1 MINFFNKSLKFRSS
15 FLKLKSFLL
24 VFSTLIFFDS
34 NAQVTFSITNASSV
48 NANDGQVVASVNPG
62 SGNYTFYWE
71 DLSTNLPAYGPT
83 NTTATA
89 DTFFNAPSGTY
100 LLTFIDVG
108 LGTFSNDTIFI
119 SAPGGLFSYSGSLDL
134 CINSTTQLT
143 ANLSGCS
150 YLNPTLGID
159 YALSNSS
166 GSVLFSA
173 NSILD
178 SVSLPAVGAG
188 TYFMTAANLDNGC
201 VTIDTFT
208 VSTGILSASVYTSN
222 ILGPNNLGSVAIT
235 ASGGNPPYS
244 IFWSS
249 GSTGSTINNWTNG
262 DTIQNL
268 SAGTYSYFINSSGCI
283 VNGTI
288 TIVNACDASF
298 ISNYDV
304 CDESI
309 NLSATI
315 NMANTGSFSYD
326 YELSNSSGVIENL
339 ISTDD
344 TITFAS
350 SNSNG
355 LYFLNV
361 TETTTGCVSRDTIDV
376 NLTPLQ
382 VNTSVN
388 NVTDPLLCNGS
399 IFATPTTGNFPYTF
413 QWDTNGT
420 IFSSN
425 SGFNSSIINL
435 CSDTFCLTVT
445 DGSSCTYSQCIDVQF
460 NPCIA
465 TASVF
470 DSINCYNGVG
480 VLQINVDT
488 NSIGLGNQSYSGPRY
503 VYTLSEISN
512 STGIVSTQQSN
523 NISFIFPNIAA
534 GQYLVTVEDKS
545 WSSFCVSDTILMTQP
560 DPLQLFTSQ
569 INPTFAYTQ
578 DGSITIDSITG
589 GTTPYS
595 ILWLDSVGNPLT
607 NQGVLLQTSLGYSN
621 TFNGGYTIQITDTN
635 GCTVSN
641 TLFLDPQ
648 NVSPQ
653 FNIDS
658 ISETNPSC
666 FADCN
671 GRLFAKMFDVG
682 IHSVP
687 PFTYYWFNS
696 NGDTLKVDSLG
707 SVWYNPSHVATY
719 TNRCAGSY
727 ELHAYDFYNNGPVT
741 AQYSLVEPNDIIISD
756 AYNQPLL
763 IECGEDTVLEVAV
776 TGGNLTNDTIL
787 LNDITIN
794 IGSPNTPS
802 IFGFSD
808 TLEIGKTYL
817 LEVTGTYSDFS
828 GLQYDAAYRNFNSPI
843 PNLDWSF
850 DGNFTHTPV
859 PNSYNTN
866 HKYYYPF
873 IGDGIH
879 EIIFFNNNQSYTGSL
894 TFKIYELKL
903 NIPIYN
909 YTWNELTLFGP
920 NLISD
925 SSTVLVNPGTNGK
938 IVTVKVEDS
947 FGCSKTDTISVQWR
961 LNILEFANIQSVS
974 ASCFGDSSGTIV
986 IEADTSFGFPPY
998 QFFIDNTNT
1007 SDTINNL
1014 PQGSYTLSISDNI
1027 GCISDDTVITILQ
1040 PDSLY
1045 ACGDNQTKV
1054 RILLESFS
1062 MDFDN
1067 QFSYTTSIATMPGL
1081 EYLVEVSG
1089 TFGDTLFVNYMDAA
1103 YIFNQNPPIPHLSNP
1118 WAINGTNNL
1127 RPINDVYNSSH
1138 MYEYVVLGNG
1148 TQFNFFYEDIY
1159 NDYIGSSGQLDFKIY
1174 KLVCPSKDTAFA
1186 CFGDS
1191 TASSTVY
1198 ANGGFPFNPDG
1209 INSSGDE
1216 YYEYIWT
1223 DASGTVWSTSQTAT
1237 NLPAGNFKVTVT
1249 DSLGCTYERDLVV
1262 LQSITPLNI
1271 DTIIKTDVACKGDST
1286 GEIIA
1291 VVSGGFSSS
1300 IAVLMLGNDTVAFQD
1315 NILDTVIFDNLTSN
1329 NYDFYVFD
1337 TVPGAFS
1344 FNFGCPEQAQI
1355 LVEEPQDALTSTVNL
1370 LEHVICYGDSTGKAI
1385 SNVQG
1390 GQFPY
1395 IFAWDNGDSTQ
1406 INSNLWAG
1414 WQAVTFT
1421 DANNCTLRDSI
1432 EIINVNAEIQ
1442 GFVSILQDV
1451 SCFNGCDGIAQLS
1464 STGGVLQHNYFWD
1477 NGQTY
1482 FGSGP
1487 DTAYNLC
1494 YGGHDII
1501 IEDMEGC
1508 RKIIEF
1514 TINQPTEIFA
1524 QATIVQP
1531 VQCFGFDDG
1540 MAYGTATGGTSPYTY
1555 VWDSIN
1561 GQSGQNAVNL
1571 TPGVHILY
1579 VTDSKGCTAQDTVVI
1594 TEPAQLVVSIDD
1606 TMTVY
1611 SYCSGTNS
1619 GQLCA
1624 VASGG
1629 TTPYNYVWN
1638 DPLGQQSSCAFNL
1651 QADLYTVIVMDDRNC
1666 IATTSFDL
1674 DSITNSMTSS
1684 GVSTS
1689 QNDVTCFGL
1698 YDGSITINLI
1708 SGGVPGYSYQWTGP
1722 SGYSSTDSSISSLYA
1737 GSYACVITDTNG
1749 CAVTI
1754 NTELYQPDQLEY
1766 NTYNVAD
1773 VSCFGAC
1780 NGQIWVDVEG
1790 GTWPYYYDFSE
1801 TGTFPFAAANK
1812 VQLIS
1817 DTLIKDLCTGHHSIY
1832 ITDANNCIG
1841 TVQWGG
1847 TWQEFVDS
1855 GVVVV
1860 NDNINIVD
1868 ATCFNSNDGYAW
1880 IPWPGPNPNFTYTW
1894 ETDPITSTIDTG
1906 SSTNLLFPGNYNLV
1920 AHYSD
1925 SANFGQI
1932 YTGCDVALPFTI
1944 SGPPAIV
1951 SGGIVTDV
1959 TCYTGTDGQ
1968 ITLNPSGGTGTFSFL
1983 WDTTTSVPIGSN
1995 QINSQNLN
2003 NLQPGTYTVTI
2014 TDANGCDITQN
2025 FDVLEPD
2032 ALTNDFINIS
2042 NVTCFNLQDGSVTSQ
2057 PDGGTPGYSFS
2068 WSPSGG
2074 NAAIANN
2081 LSAGTYTLIVTDAK
2095 GCQGQFSVDVNEPD
2109 QIIASTDANAFY
2121 GEDQNGNPYNISC
2134 IGLSDGSAIVINGG
2148 GLSPINYSW
2157 ADATGNVVST
2167 NANTGNILSAG
2178 NYTITVTD
2186 ANGCSEIDNITLI
2199 EPTQLSANATES
2211 GDISNYPGSF
2221 DISCKGDSDGWIELN
2236 PSGGVANSGG
2246 IYQYSWSGSINGPMN
2261 MSSIYNVTAGNYS
2274 VNVTDANGCSITE
2287 VFNLD
2292 EPADLFI
2299 ADVDFVNYTGP
2310 QKAPYQVDFTDNTS
2324 TINNDPINHY
2334 WYWSTNESAD
2344 IYFNSNQQTFTNTFN
2359 TVGNNFV
2366 YVIVENTISG
2376 CTDSLTFNVEVQ
2388 GIDDPINNVFTPN
2401 GDGINDTYDFGE
2413 HAMNVF
2419 TVEIYNRWGETVFYW
2434 EGEKKSWDGK
2444 GYDGQMLPE
2453 GVYFY
2458 VMEAEGIDGEFY
2470 SEKGTVTLIR

>member
-1 MINFFNKSLKFRSS
+1 MINSLYNSSKLRDGFLNMKLFFVAFCM
-15 FLKLKSFLL
+15 L
-24 VFSTLIFFDS
+24 VFVGV
-34 NAQVTFSITNASSV
+34 NAQVTVNVTNATSV
-48 NANDGQVVASVNPG
+48 NANDGLAIANVATG
-62 SGNYTFYWE
+62 SGNYTYYWE
-71 DLSTNLPAYGPT
+71 DLSTNLPANGPT
-83 NTTATA
+83 TTTAST

-100 LLTFIDVG
+100 LLSVIDNG
-108 LGTFSNDTIFI
+108 LSTFSSDTVFI
-119 SAPGGLFSYSGSLDL
+119 SAPGGSFSYNGALGL
-134 CINSTTQLT
+134 CINTTTQLT
-143 ANLSGCS
+143 AILSGCS
-150 YLNPTLGID
+150 YINPTLGTD
-159 YALSNSS
+159 YTLLSSAGGVLLSTNST
-166 GSVLFSA
+166 
-173 NSILD
+173 LD
-178 SVSLPAVGAG
+178 SVSLPVLGAG
-188 TYFMTAANLDNGC
+188 TYYMSSANLDNGC
-201 VTIDTFT
+201 ITVDTFT
-208 VSTGILSASVYTSN
+208 ISTGVLSSN
-222 ILGPNNLGSVAIT
+222 VVSSNVLGPNNLGSATIT
-235 ASGGNPPYS
+235 AFGGTPPYS
-244 IFWSS
+244 IYWSIGGV
-249 GSTGSTINNWTNG
+249 GSVITSWTNG

-268 SAGTYSYFINSSGCI
+268 NPGTYTYTVSSAGCFTSGS
-283 VNGTI
+283 VTI
-288 TIVNACDASF
+288 TNACNANF
-298 ISNYDV
+298 ISNYNV

-309 NLSATI
+309 NLSATM
-315 NMANTGSFSYD
+315 NMTNPGSSYNYN

-339 ISTDD
+339 LSSNDS
-344 TITFAS
+344 ITFTS
-350 SNSNG
+350 SIGNNG

-361 TETTTGCVSRDTIDV
+361 TETITGCISQDTIDI
-376 NLTPLQ
+376 NLTPLL
-382 VNTSVN
+382 VNTTVN

-399 IFATPTTGNFPYTF
+399 IFATPTTGSFPYTF

-445 DGSSCTYSQCIDVQF
+445 DASSCTYNECIAVQF

-465 TASVF
+465 TTTVF

-480 VLQINVDT
+480 VIQVDVDT
-488 NSIGLGNQSYSGPRY
+488 LGLGAGPLAYAGSRFI
-503 VYTLSEISN
+503 YTVTDIST
-512 STGIVSTQQSN
+512 SATTTQQSN
-523 NISFIFPNIAA
+523 NTTFIFPNLSA
-534 GQYLVTVEDKS
+534 GSYIINVEDQS
-545 WSSFCVSDTILMTQP
+545 WGSFCVGDTIELTQP
-560 DPLQLFTSQ
+560 DPLQIFTSTY
-569 INPTFAYTQ
+569 NPSFPWIQ
-578 DGSITIDSITG
+578 DGYIVIDSIIG
-589 GTTPYS
+589 GTAPFNVV
-595 ILWLDSVGNPLT
+595 WLDSVGIPLPT
-607 NQGVLLQTSLGYSN
+607 SGFLVQDSLGYSN
-621 TFNGGYTIQITDTN
+621 QYNGGYTIQVTDTN
-635 GCTVSN
+635 GCFQSV
-641 TLFLDPQ
+641 TLYLDPDNSASQ
-648 NVSPQ
+648 LS
-653 FNIDS
+653 IDS
-658 ISETNPSC
+658 ISVTNPRC
-666 FADCN
+666 FDDCD
-671 GRLFAKMFDVG
+671 GKLFAKMYGVG
-682 IHSVP
+682 TYSVP
-687 PFTYYWFNS
+687 PFTFYWLNATT
-696 NGDTLKVDSLG
+696 GDTLKVDSLG
-707 SVWYNPSHVATY
+707 SAWYNPAHVATY
-719 TNRCAGSY
+719 TNRCAGDY
-727 ELHAYDFYNNGPVT
+727 ELHAYDYYDRGPTT
-741 AQYSLVEPNDIIISD
+741 AQFTLTNPDQISVYTYGGEP
-756 AYNQPLL
+756 LE
-763 IECGEDTVLEVAV
+763 IECGKDTVLVSQV
-776 TGGNLTNDTIL
+776 FGGNRTNDTIFHST
-787 LNDITIN
+787 NIIQIT
-794 IGSPNTPS
+794 GSSTAY
-802 IFGFSD
+802 GFSD
-808 TLEIGKTYL
+808 TLDVGGDYL
-817 LEVTGTYSDFS
+817 LQVSGFYNDTGGVFH
-828 GLQYDAAYRNFNSPI
+828 DAAYRDFISPS
-843 PNLDWSF
+843 PEMNWSF
-850 DGNFTHTPV
+850 DGNFTHRPTP
-859 PNSYNTN
+859 NQYDLT
-866 HKYYYPF
+866 HTYYFPF
-873 IGDGIH
+873 TGTGVH
-879 EIIFFNNNQSYTGSL
+879 EFIFFDPGLIYSGDLIFTIFELELDTPQYTY
-894 TFKIYELKL
+894 IWYESTPAG
-903 NIPIYN
+903 NIV
-909 YTWNELTLFGP
+909 
-920 NLISD
+920 ISD
-925 SSTVLVNPGTNGK
+925 SSTAYSYPGVNGTDY
-938 IVTVKVEDS
+938 ILSVEDHK
-947 FGCSKTDTISVQWR
+947 GCEAIDSLRVEWN
-961 LNILEFANIQSVS
+961 LNILNFNNVSVVS
-974 ASCFGDSSGTIV
+974 ASCYGDSSGSVVMSVDSST
-986 IEADTSFGFPPY
+986 GFPPY
-998 QFFIDNTNT
+998 SYLIDGVVTT
-1007 SDTINNL
+1007 DTVFNL
-1014 PQGSYTLSISDNI
+1014 PQGNYTLTLADSI
-1027 GCISDDTVITILQ
+1027 GCISDDYNVSILQ

-1045 ACGDNQTKV
+1045 ACGVDTNKV
-1054 RILLESFS
+1054 AVLLDSFTMS
-1062 MDFDN
+1062 FDS
-1067 QFSYTTSIATMPGL
+1067 SYSHTTQVSTMPGL
-1081 EYLVEVSG
+1081 EYMFRVSG
-1089 TFGDTLFVNYMDAA
+1089 VFGDTLFVNYMDAA
-1103 YIFNQNPPIPHLSNP
+1103 YIYNVAPPIAHNYNP
-1118 WAINGTNNL
+1118 WQFNGDSTI
-1127 RPINDVYNSSH
+1127 RPIPDIFNPNHV
-1138 MYEYVVLGNG
+1138 YEYYFIGDGNPQ
-1148 TQFNFFYEDIY
+1148 TFTYEDLAG
-1159 NDYIGSSGQLDFKIY
+1159 DYLGSGGQLNFEFY
-1174 KLVCPSKDTAFA
+1174 KLVCPVKDTSYS

-1191 TASSTVY
+1191 TATASVY
-1198 ANGGFPFNPDG
+1198 PNGGIPFDPDG
-1209 INSSGDE
+1209 ISNSGDE
-1216 YYEYIWT
+1216 YYKYEWT
-1223 DASGTVWSTSQTAT
+1223 GAGGTIWSTSQTAN
-1237 NLPAGNFKVTVT
+1237 NLPAGNYTVTIT
-1249 DSLGCTYERDLVV
+1249 DSLGCTYERELLV
-1262 LQSITPLNI
+1262 LQSATPLNI
-1271 DTIIKTDVACKGDST
+1271 DSISQIDVACKSDST
-1286 GEIIA
+1286 GEILA
-1291 VVSGGFSSS
+1291 VVSGGFGSNV
-1300 IAVLMLGNDTVAFQD
+1300 AVLVSGNDTVYLQTDIAD
-1315 NILDTVIFDNLTSN
+1315 TILITNLKSGL
-1329 NYDFYVFD
+1329 YDLYVFD
-1337 TVPGAFS
+1337 TIPNSIYGLY
-1344 FNFGCPEQAQI
+1344 GCPQQAQI
-1355 LVEEPQDALTSTVNL
+1355 FIDEPQNELTSTVNL
-1370 LEHVICYGDSTGKAI
+1370 LENVICFGDSTGKAI

-1395 IFAWDNGDSTQ
+1395 IYAWDNGDSTQ

-1414 WQAVTFT
+1414 WQGVTFT

-1432 EIINVNAEIQ
+1432 EIINVNPEIQ
-1442 GFVSILQDV
+1442 GFVSILQNV

-1524 QATIVQP
+1524 QATMVQP

-1540 MAYGTATGGTSPYTY
+1540 MAYGTATGGTPPYTY

-1561 GQSGQNAVNL
+1561 GQSGQNAINL
-1571 TPGVHILY
+1571 TPGVHVLY

-1594 TEPAQLVVSIDD
+1594 TEPAELIVSIDD

-1638 DPLGQQSSCAFNL
+1638 DPLGQQGSCAFNL
-1651 QADLYTVIVMDDRNC
+1651 QADFYTVIVMDDRNC

-1674 DSITNSMTSS
+1674 DSITNSMTSA

-1698 YDGSITINLI
+1698 YDGSITINLVT
-1708 SGGVPGYSYQWTGP
+1708 GGIPGYSYQWTGP
-1722 SGYSSTDSSISSLYA
+1722 SGYTSTDSSISSLYS

-1801 TGTFPFAAANK
+1801 TGTFPIATANK

-1817 DTLIKDLCTGHHSIY
+1817 DTLIKDLCTGQHSIY
-1832 ITDANNCIG
+1832 ITDANNCVG

-1860 NDNINIVD
+1860 NDNINTVD

-1880 IPWPGPNPNFTYTW
+1880 IPWPGPNPLFTYTW

-1925 SANFGQI
+1925 SANFGQV
-1932 YTGCDVALPFTI
+1932 YSGCDVALPFTI

-1959 TCYTGTDGQ
+1959 TCYTDTDGQ

-2032 ALTNDFINIS
+2032 ALTNDFINVS
-2042 NVTCFNLQDGSVTSQ
+2042 DVTCFNLQDGSVTSQ

-2081 LSAGTYTLIVTDAK
+2081 LTAGTYTLTVTDAN
-2095 GCQGQFSVDVNEPD
+2095 GCQGQFSVDVNQPD

-2157 ADATGNVVST
+2157 VDATGNVVST

-2199 EPTQLSANATES
+2199 EPTQLLANPTES
-2211 GDISNYPGSF
+2211 GDISNFPGAF
-2221 DISCKGDSDGWIELN
+2221 DISCKGESDGWIELD

-2246 IYQYSWSGSINGPMN
+2246 IYQYSWNGSINGPMN
-2261 MSSIYNVTAGNYS
+2261 MSSIYNLTAGNYS
-2274 VNVTDANGCSITE
+2274 VTVTDANGCSITE
-2287 VFNLD
+2287 IFNLD
-2292 EPADLFI
+2292 EPADDFV
-2299 ADVDFVNYTGP
+2299 ATVDFVNYTGP
-2310 QKAPYQVDFTDNTS
+2310 QKAPYQVNFIDNTS
-2324 TINNDPINHY
+2324 TLNNDLINHY
-2334 WYWSTNESAD
+2334 WYWSVNESVD
-2344 IYFNSNQQTFTNTFN
+2344 SYFNSNQQTFTNTFN
-2359 TVGNNFV
+2359 TVGDNFV

-2413 HAMNVF
+2413 HAMSVF
-2419 TVEIYNRWGETVFYW
+2419 NVEIYNRWGETVFSW
-2434 EGEKKSWDGK
+2434 EGEKKVWDGK

-2458 VMEAEGIDGEFY
+2458 IMEAEGIDGEFY